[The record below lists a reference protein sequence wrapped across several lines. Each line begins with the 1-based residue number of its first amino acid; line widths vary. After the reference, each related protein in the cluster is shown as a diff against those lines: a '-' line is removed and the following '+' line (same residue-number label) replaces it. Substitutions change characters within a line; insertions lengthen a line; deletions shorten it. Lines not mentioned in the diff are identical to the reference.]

1 MHDTELPMDD
11 KALRQFGLIMA
22 GMIAVFFGLLI
33 PWIWDFS
40 SPLWAW
46 VVAAV
51 FLLLALAWPRGLAPI
66 YKVWMKIG
74 AVLGWINTRLIL
86 GLVFFVIFVPFGLVM
101 RLFKD
106 PMRRSL
112 HQPVDSYR
120 VPSNQPQTKNLTRPF

>member
-1 MHDTELPMDD
+1 MHTPDTPMDD

-40 SPLWAW
+40 SPSWAW
-46 VVAAV
+46 IVAAV
-51 FLLLALAWPRGLAPI
+51 FLLLALAWPRGLAPV

-86 GLVFFVIFVPFGLVM
+86 GIVFFLIFVPFGLVM

-106 PMRRSL
+106 PMRRRL

-120 VPSNQPQTKNLTRPF
+120 EPSSQPQTKNLTRPF